1 MYLNIEP
8 PEIERRFVAVA
19 GRTVHYRRAGAG
31 PPLLLLHQSP
41 TSSAEM
47 ASQIASFARDFTVV
61 APDTPGYGLSDPLPL
76 AQPEMEDY
84 ADALAAL
91 LDALGIARTGVYG
104 THTGA
109 MIAAEFGRRF
119 PERTRAVVLDGYVV
133 LTEAEREDLLANY
146 FVDMPPEPD
155 GRHLAWY
162 WSRIRDQ
169 TLFFPW
175 YRKTREARMRFDVPP
190 AAALQPY
197 VMDLLRAAGMGTPA
211 YAAAFRYPARE
222 RVAEFG
228 APTFLLNYTADAIAH
243 HPERLGDLPP
253 CVVREMLPDAN
264 AVLERARALFKDHAD
279 GDDAVWKPPPQPAEL
294 RYVATRGGPLLVRAA
309 GEGAP
314 VLLLH
319 APGASSAEWRGLM
332 KSSGMRFHAPDLPG
346 HGGSRWTAPITRDG
360 LLGAVED
367 LLRDVGGAP
376 RIVALEASGLL
387 ALAVQARRPEISVTI
402 VDPAVDDED
411 PVWPDMTPQ
420 EHGGHLFAAWRCARD
435 GALFRPWHRADLRHA
450 LDGAF
455 DIAPAHVH
463 ARTFDL
469 LAAAGALADWTRA
482 LAQID
487 AGALL
492 GDPPGPLRIVA
503 TRGLGG
509 ELAAEHAS
517 GGAAR
522 LWPADMAR
530 WPIAT

>member
-1 MYLNIEP
+1 MYLDIEP

-19 GRTVHYRRAGAG
+19 GRVVHYRWAGTG

-47 ASQIASFARDFTVV
+47 ASQIALFARDFTVV

-76 AQPEMEDY
+76 EQPEMEDY

-91 LDALGIARTGVYG
+91 LDALGLARTGVYG

-119 PERTRAVVLDGYVV
+119 PARTSLVVLDGYVV
-133 LTEAEREDLLANY
+133 LTEAERDDLLASY

-197 VMDLLRAAGMGTPA
+197 VMDLMRAFEMGTPA

-222 RVAEFG
+222 RVADFG

-243 HPERLGDLPP
+243 HPERLGILPP
-253 CVVREMLPDAN
+253 CVAREMLPDAN
-264 AVLERARALFKDHAD
+264 AVLERARALFQDHAA
-279 GDDAVWKPPPQPAEL
+279 GDKAPWQPPPQPAEL

-319 APGASSAEWRGLM
+319 APGASSTQWRALM
-332 KSSGMRFHAPDLPG
+332 PGGGMRFHAPDLPG
-346 HGGSRWTAPITRDG
+346 HGGSRWTVPITLDA
-360 LLGAVED
+360 LLDAVED
-367 LLRDVGGAP
+367 LLDDIGGAP
-376 RIVALEASGLL
+376 RIVALEAGGLL
-387 ALAVQARRPEISVTI
+387 ALALQARRPEISVAI
-402 VDPAVDDED
+402 VDPPFADEGS
-411 PVWPDMTPQ
+411 VWPDMMPQ
-420 EHGGHLFAAWRCARD
+420 EHGGHLLAAWRCARD
-435 GALFRPWHRADLRHA
+435 GALFRPWHRVDLGHA
-450 LDGAF
+450 LEGAL

-469 LAAAGALADWTRA
+469 LAAAGALADWTCA
-482 LAQID
+482 LAEID
-487 AGALL
+487 TGALL
-492 GDPPGPLRIVA
+492 ADPPGPLEIVA
-503 TRGLGG
+503 RRGFGG
-509 ELAAEHAS
+509 ELAAERAS
-517 GGAAR
+517 GGAAQ
-522 LWPADMAR
+522 LWPADMAQWR
-530 WPIAT
+530 LAT